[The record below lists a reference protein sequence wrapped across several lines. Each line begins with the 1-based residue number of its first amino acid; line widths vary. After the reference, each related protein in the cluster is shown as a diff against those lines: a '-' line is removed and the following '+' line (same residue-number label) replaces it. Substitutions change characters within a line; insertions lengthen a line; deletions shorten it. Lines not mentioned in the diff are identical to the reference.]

1 MTVPSLTPKPPVH
14 REARIGPVPSDP
26 SGGPAS
32 NPSGPSSGFVAHIKG
47 ASLCDLVQME
57 CLSGVKRVV
66 RVVSANHLGH
76 FYFRNGQLVHA
87 MTRSMT
93 GEAAA
98 LEMLAWNEGTFEPVE
113 REWPAKESLT
123 CTWQSLV
130 LRAAQARDERHAQRV
145 VALRDDARPRD
156 SGPVDIGE
164 IMELHATPLE
174 IGGHVFRSEDFEVIV
189 RLSAGGAVAVNQGGS
204 QDFADVVAYAC
215 RLTALI
221 GSPLGIERFV
231 AMECVFKQGR
241 CFVIAESDGGI
252 VALRPRP
259 TADSASIRELFGI

>member
-1 MTVPSLTPKPPVH
+1 MTVPSLTPKAPPP
-14 REARIGPVPSDP
+14 RETARVGTLPS
-26 SGGPAS
+26 AS
-32 NPSGPSSGFVAHIKG
+32 AGNASSGPSSGFVAHING
-47 ASLCDLVQME
+47 ATLCDLVQME

-66 RVVSANHLGH
+66 RVVSGNHLGH
-76 FYFRNGQLVHA
+76 MYFRNGQVVHA

-98 LEMLAWNEGTFEPVE
+98 MEMLSWNEGTFEPVE
-113 REWPAKESLT
+113 REWPPKESIT
-123 CTWQSLV
+123 CTWQNLV

-145 VALRDDARPRD
+145 VSLRDDGRPRD

-189 RLSAGGAVAVNQGGS
+189 RLSASGALAINQGGS

-215 RLTALI
+215 RLTELI

-241 CFVIAESDGGI
+241 CFVIAEADGSI

-259 TADSASIRELFGI
+259 AADSASIRELFGI